1 MRARTEAPKDLL
13 SVRQMVADDSLAIS
27 FQSMAQYRTAILK
40 HIDATIQST
49 CPHKWQSVQVGQTYA
64 DVRCETC
71 GKTER
76 QSWD

>member
-1 MRARTEAPKDLL
+1 MTDRDSSKGLA
-13 SVRQMVADDSLAIS
+13 SVRRMVADDALAIS

-40 HIDATIQST
+40 HIDAAMQST
-49 CPHKWQSVQVGQTYA
+49 CAHRWKTTQYGQTYA
-64 DVRCETC
+64 DLECQVC